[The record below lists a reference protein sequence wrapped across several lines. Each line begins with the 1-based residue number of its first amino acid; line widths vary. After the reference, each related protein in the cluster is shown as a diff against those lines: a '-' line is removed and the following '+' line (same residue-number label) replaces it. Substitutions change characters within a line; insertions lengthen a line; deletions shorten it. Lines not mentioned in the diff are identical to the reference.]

1 MIIDRIENRK
11 LYQGMSPVFEEAL
24 DFMAS
29 LVEKP
34 LGRYELETNSNIFAN
49 IMELQSLPRE
59 GRQFEFHRRY
69 ADVHFVLE
77 GQEVLEW
84 EDLAH
89 LSPAVP
95 YQEEKDIGFV
105 EGKGQPVILE
115 PGMFCVT
122 LPTDA
127 HKPSGCLEHPAY
139 LKKVVLKIPVDG

>member
-1 MIIDRIENRK
+1 MIIDRVENRA
-11 LYQGMSPVFEEAL
+11 LYRGMSPVFEEAL
-24 DFMAS
+24 EFMAS
-29 LVEKP
+29 LMEKP
-34 LGRYELETNSNIFAN
+34 NGHYELEGKPSVFAN
-49 IMELQSLPRE
+49 IMELDSLPRE

-84 EDLAH
+84 ESLDRLT
-89 LSPAVP
+89 PAVP
-95 YQEEKDIGFV
+95 YDEKKDIGFV

-127 HKPSGCLEHPAY
+127 HKPSGCLETPAH
-139 LKKVVLKIPVDG
+139 LKKMVLKIPMD